1 MLRGMSDN
9 PPTSS
14 APVPGPGDASGR
26 GPRLHGPGKKK
37 PSDASALYDPA
48 RALPS
53 AVDMERCV
61 ISCMMQAPDYAVGL
75 AMEKLTPEH
84 FSVEAHTLLF
94 DMVVRQFD
102 GGKPVDPVS
111 LTQILHDR
119 DLIGK
124 VGGPAFVSEVY
135 TASPNPAH
143 VAHYADQV
151 QQKAILR
158 NIIKACSDCI
168 GRAFDDQ
175 ENVGPLLDEVEA
187 RILGIRESEESKKG
201 TLTMKERVF
210 KAIDDLEKL
219 AANPNAIN
227 GLPTGLKKLDE
238 MTGGMHAGEMIIIAA
253 RPSMGKTSLAM
264 NVIEHV
270 AVDQKKACAVFSLEM
285 TADSLVQRL
294 ICARARINMRSLMSG
309 QFLNKGDF
317 QQMTRAA
324 SQLAGSNIIIDDT
337 PALSILD
344 LRSKARRFKKLYGIE
359 LIAVDYLQL
368 CRSTSKRAA
377 DNRQQE
383 IAEISSGLKALAK
396 ELSIPVIVLAQLNRG
411 PETRGSGKPKLSDL
425 RESGSIEQDADVVG
439 LLYRPEYYAEDEE
452 EKQEV
457 GGQAELIIAKQRNGP
472 TGAVPLTFLKE
483 FMRFETRDGEVG
495 EIE

>member
-1 MLRGMSDN
+1 
-9 PPTSS
+9 
-14 APVPGPGDASGR
+14 
-26 GPRLHGPGKKK
+26 
-37 PSDASALYDPA
+37 
-48 RALPS
+48 
-53 AVDMERCV
+53 MERCV
-61 ISCMMQAPDYAVGL
+61 LSCMMQAPDFAVGL

-84 FSVEAHTLLF
+84 FSLEAHSLLY
-94 DMVVRQFD
+94 DMVVHQFD

-111 LTQILHDR
+111 LTQLLYDR
-119 DLIGK
+119 NIIGK
-124 VGGPAFVSEVY
+124 VGGPALVSEIY

-143 VAHYADQV
+143 VVHYAEQV

-187 RILGIRESEESKKG
+187 RILGIRESGEAKKG

-227 GLPTGLKKLDE
+227 GLPTGLRKLDE
-238 MTGGMHAGEMIIIAA
+238 MTGGMHGGEMIIIAA

-264 NVIEHV
+264 NIVEHV
-270 AVDQKKACAVFSLEM
+270 AVEQKKACAVFSLEM

-294 ICARARINMRSLMSG
+294 ICARARINMRALMSG

-324 SQLAGSNIIIDDT
+324 SQLAESQIIIDDT

-344 LRSKARRFKKLYGIE
+344 LRSKARRFKKLYNIQ

-368 CRSTSKRAA
+368 CRSTSKRAQE
-377 DNRQQE
+377 NRQQE

-396 ELSIPVIVLAQLNRG
+396 ELSLPVIVLAQLNRN
-411 PETRGSGKPKLSDL
+411 PEQRGGGKPKLSDL
-425 RESGSIEQDADVVG
+425 RESGSIEQDADVVA

-452 EKQEV
+452 EKAEM
-457 GGQAELIIAKQRNGP
+457 GGQAELLIAKQRNGP
-472 TGAVPLTFLKE
+472 TGGVPLTFLKE
-483 FMRFETRDGEVG
+483 FMRFETRDGEG
-495 EIE
+495 SDLE

>member
-1 MLRGMSDN
+1 MSDN
-9 PPTSS
+9 PPPSS
-14 APVPGPGDASGR
+14 SFTPGPGDSSGK
-26 GPRLHGPGKKK
+26 GPRLQGPGKKK

-48 RALPS
+48 RPMPS

-61 ISCMMQAPDYAVGL
+61 LSCMMQAPDFAVGQ
-75 AMEKLTPEH
+75 AMEKLTPDH
-84 FSVEAHTLLF
+84 FNVEAHSLLY
-94 DMVVRQFD
+94 DMIVRQFD
-102 GGKPVDPVS
+102 AGKLVDPVS
-111 LTQILHDR
+111 LTQLLYDR

-158 NIIKACSDCI
+158 NIIKACSECI

-187 RILGIRESEESKKG
+187 KILGIREAEEAKKG

-219 AANPNAIN
+219 AANPNAVS
-227 GLPTGLKKLDE
+227 GLPTGLQRLDE
-238 MTGGMHAGEMIIIAA
+238 MTGGMHPGEMIIIAA

-264 NVIEHV
+264 NIVEHV
-270 AVDQKKACAVFSLEM
+270 SVDLGKACAVFSLEM

-294 ICARARINMRSLMSG
+294 ICARARINMRSLTSG

-344 LRSKARRFKKLYGIE
+344 LRSKARRFKKIYGIE

-383 IAEISSGLKALAK
+383 IAEISAGLKALAK
-396 ELSIPVIVLAQLNRG
+396 ELKLPVIVLAQLNRG

-452 EKQEV
+452 DKQEV
-457 GGQAELIIAKQRNGP
+457 SGQAELLIAKQRNGP
-472 TGAVPLTFLKE
+472 TGGVPLTFLKE
-483 FMRFETRDGEVG
+483 FMRFETREGEVA

>member
-1 MLRGMSDN
+1 MSEKA
-9 PPTSS
+9 PSS
-14 APVPGPGDASGR
+14 ASPGSGPGASNGK
-26 GPRLHGPGKKK
+26 GVKLQGPGKKK

-61 ISCMMQAPDYAVGL
+61 LSCMMQAPDFAVGA
-75 AMEKLTPEH
+75 AMERLTPDH
-84 FSVEAHTLLF
+84 FSVEAHSLLY
-94 DMVVRQFD
+94 DIVVRQFD
-102 GGKPVDPVS
+102 SGKPVDPVS
-111 LTQILHDR
+111 LTQILYDR

-124 VGGPAFVSEVY
+124 VGGPALVTEVF

-143 VAHYADQV
+143 VVHYAEQV

-158 NIIKACSDCI
+158 NIIKACSECI

-175 ENVGPLLDEVEA
+175 ENVGPLLDEVESK
-187 RILGIRESEESKKG
+187 ILGIREGEEAKKG

-227 GLPTGLKKLDE
+227 GLPTGLKRLDE
-238 MTGGMHAGEMIIIAA
+238 MTGGMHGGEMIIIAA

-264 NVIEHV
+264 NIVEHV
-270 AVDQKKACAVFSLEM
+270 AVEQKKACAVFSLEM

-294 ICARARINMRSLMSG
+294 ICARARINMRSLLSG

-324 SQLAGSNIIIDDT
+324 SQLAESNVIIDDT

-344 LRSKARRFKKLYGIE
+344 LRSKARRFKKLYNIE

-383 IAEISSGLKALAK
+383 IAEISAGLKALAK
-396 ELSIPVIVLAQLNRG
+396 ELNVPVIVLAQLNRG

-425 RESGSIEQDADVVG
+425 RESGSIEQDADVVA

-457 GGQAELIIAKQRNGP
+457 SGLAELLIAKQRNGP
-472 TGAVPLTFLKE
+472 TGGVPLTFLKE
-483 FMRFETRDGEVG
+483 FMRFETREGEVA
-495 EIE
+495 EID